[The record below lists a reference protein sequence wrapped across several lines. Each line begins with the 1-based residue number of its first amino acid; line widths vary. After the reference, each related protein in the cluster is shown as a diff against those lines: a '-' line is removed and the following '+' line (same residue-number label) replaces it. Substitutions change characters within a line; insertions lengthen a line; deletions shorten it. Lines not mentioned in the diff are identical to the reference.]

1 LSCRDKVV
9 RAGLTA
15 TLITSA
21 VLLGA
26 AALWACGPFFPQW
39 LITDEAR
46 ILDAPTTWFKDAL
59 ESVPIRVPLPTGE
72 RSWFIP
78 TERMPFKAVVEA
90 ERGPY
95 RHTADIDLWDVETAT
110 SNRNLTAR
118 YGEVRNALLQYS
130 EAVEAWRQE
139 NAWAA
144 NPPPPPEAPELE
156 VPPGLPGEIAEYLY
170 GAISYHR
177 GAFAR
182 ARAVWEKLL
191 ERPAGERRHR
201 STWAAFMLGKAN
213 LRQDPAAAIRW
224 FEKTRELAEAGFP
237 DPLGLAAESFGWQA
251 RVELDRKRMDNA
263 LRLYFLQWKTGDPT
277 ALSSLRFTAAK
288 ALDNPK
294 ALEGVAGSDEARPI
308 MTAYVISRWGQ
319 DEGGLL
325 DPAPARKWLEAT
337 RKADPKNVFDADRL
351 AWVSY
356 RAGDF
361 AAAEEWLK
369 KAPGDKPM
377 THWIQAKL
385 LMRAGKL
392 AEAERLFG
400 HGSGRYLYL
409 PQDPGPDHGAW
420 AAYEAGVPFAL
431 QPRVYGEWGAVQL
444 AKGDYTGALYP
455 LLTGG
460 YWTDAAYVAE
470 RVLTTDELRAYME
483 PGWPAALAA
492 HRPDDYGDGWELV
505 YAGLVTP
512 DKERLAYK
520 LRYLLGRRLVRE
532 ERYKEALAYLP
543 TSLSLPVKT
552 LASSVEQGR
561 DVEQPAAERA
571 RALFRAACITRHQG
585 LELLGTELEPDW
597 FIYEGAYE
605 NEPFA
610 KARTSGAFQHL
621 GPTPD
626 ERQRA
631 RHRTAVPMKR
641 FHYRYRGADFARE
654 AAALLPDGSPEKAGM
669 LATAGNWLEGRD
681 PASARPFYEA
691 LLSCCDETDL
701 GRRARSIK
709 AIPNVPD
716 ACPAETRTR
725 VEEDR

>member
-1 LSCRDKVV
+1 MSCREKVV
-9 RAGLTA
+9 RAGLIA
-15 TLITSA
+15 ILIA
-21 VLLGA
+21 FGVLLGA

-46 ILDAPTTWFKDAL
+46 LLDAPTTWFKDAL
-59 ESVPIRVPLPTGE
+59 ESVPIRVPLPVGE
-72 RSWFIP
+72 RSWVIP
-78 TERMPFKAVVEA
+78 TERMPFKAVVAA

-118 YGEVRNALLQYS
+118 YGEVRNAILQYR

-156 VPPGLPGEIAEYLY
+156 VPPGLPGEMAEYLY
-170 GAISYHR
+170 GAIAYHR
-177 GAFAR
+177 GALAR
-182 ARAVWEKLL
+182 ARAAWEKLL

-213 LRQDPAAAIRW
+213 RQQDPAAAIRW

-237 DPLGLAAESFGWQA
+237 DPLGLAAESYGWQA

-294 ALEGVAGSDEARPI
+294 ALEGVALSDEARPI

-325 DPAPARKWLEAT
+325 DPAPARKWLEAI

-351 AWVSY
+351 AWMSY

-369 KAPGDKPM
+369 KAPYDKPM

-392 AEAERLFG
+392 AEAGRLL
-400 HGSGRYLYL
+400 GSGSRLRL
-409 PQDPGPDHGAW
+409 PNDPGPDHDAW

-431 QPRVYGEWGAVQL
+431 QPRAYGEWGTVQL
-444 AKGDYTGALYP
+444 ALGGYTEALFS

-470 RVLTTDELRAYME
+470 RVLTTEELKKYLDTD
-483 PGWPAALAA
+483 WSAALAA
-492 HRPDDYGDGWELV
+492 HRPVDYGDGWELV
-505 YAGLVTP
+505 YGGLVSP
-512 DKERLAYK
+512 SNERTTYK
-520 LRYLLGRRLVRE
+520 MRYLLGRRLVRE
-532 ERYKEALAYLP
+532 ERYEPRSSCLPRWACRCGRWRVRSPRAETRSVRSRNGPEPSSAPLASRGTRASSCWAPSSSRTGSSMKGLTR
-543 TSLSLPVKT
+543 TSLSPRSGPP
-552 LASSVEQGR
+552 APSSISAPR
-561 DVEQPAAERA
+561 
-571 RALFRAACITRHQG
+571 
-585 LELLGTELEPDW
+585 
-597 FIYEGAYE
+597 
-605 NEPFA
+605 
-610 KARTSGAFQHL
+610 RTSVSGH
-621 GPTPD
+621 
-626 ERQRA
+626 
-631 RHRTAVPMKR
+631 
-641 FHYRYRGADFARE
+641 
-654 AAALLPDGSPEKAGM
+654 
-669 LATAGNWLEGRD
+669 AT
-681 PASARPFYEA
+681 
-691 LLSCCDETDL
+691 
-701 GRRARSIK
+701 GRRCR
-709 AIPNVPD
+709 
-716 ACPAETRTR
+716 
-725 VEEDR
+725 